1 MTVERGTAIERH
13 LLRHADGRRL
23 YVFGDLRGDLAGHE
37 LPDRPTDEPAGLHQR
52 YDAVSGSWVAI
63 SPARNTRP
71 HASTVPRGAG
81 SGCPLCPGGPEVP
94 FGYEAAVFE
103 NRFPSFE
110 SDPPQPPAL
119 TGAEPSLGRCEVVL
133 YTDRHEGSL
142 ATLSPAEL
150 ARLIAIWTDRSTDLW
165 SDPRHAAVLIFENR
179 GTAVG
184 ATLSHPHG
192 QIYAFDRMPPLIQ
205 ARVAALREHRART
218 GACLGC
224 ALTSDEAGPAA
235 GDEAAASARRVE
247 PSPAFAVGVPF
258 APRWPYEIHLRARRH
273 GARRLADLEPGERV
287 ELARTLRRL
296 VLRYDGL
303 FGFELPYM
311 MVVHEAPEGAA
322 DWHLSFEFFPPH
334 RTARL
339 PKVRASVET
348 ATGLFIN
355 DTIPEASGRAL
366 AAIPVETR
374 EECPPVEIARVG
386 MDEAAAGA

>member
-1 MTVERGTAIERH
+1 MSVERGTAVERH

-23 YVFGDLRGDLAGHE
+23 YVFGHLRGDLGGGDPLDPA
-37 LPDRPTDEPAGLHQR
+37 TDEPVGLHQR
-52 YDAVSGSWVAI
+52 FDALTASWVAI

-81 SGCPLCPGGPEVP
+81 PSCPLCPGGPEVP
-94 FGYEAAVFE
+94 FAYDAAVFE

-110 SDPPQPPAL
+110 EEPPLAPAL
-119 TGAEPSLGRCEVVL
+119 TDAEPSLGRCEVVL
-133 YTDRHEGSL
+133 YTERHEGSL
-142 ATLSPAEL
+142 ATLDADEL

-192 QIYAFDRMPPLIQ
+192 QIYAFDRVPPLI
-205 ARVAALREHRART
+205 ATRASALRAHRART
-218 GACLGC
+218 GECLGC
-224 ALTSDEAGPAA
+224 ALSDDRPGPAT
-235 GDEAAASARRVE
+235 GDEAAAAARRVE
-247 PSPAFAVGVPF
+247 ASSAFAVGVPF
-258 APRWPYEIHLRARRH
+258 APRWPYETHVRARRH

-311 MVVHEAPEGAA
+311 MVVHEAPTGAD
-322 DWHLSFEFFPPH
+322 DWHLSFEFYPPH

-366 AAIPVETR
+366 AAIPVEAR
-374 EECPPVEIARVG
+374 EECPPVEIVRIG
-386 MDEAAAGA
+386 EG